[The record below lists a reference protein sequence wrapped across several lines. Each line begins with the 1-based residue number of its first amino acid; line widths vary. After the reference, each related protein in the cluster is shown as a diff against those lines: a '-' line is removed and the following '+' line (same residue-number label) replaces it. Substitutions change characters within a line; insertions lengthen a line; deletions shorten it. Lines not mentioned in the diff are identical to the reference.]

1 LSAQVDAW
9 AVGVCLTIVLTGRL
23 PFEGEDL
30 DAIKTAAQ
38 TPINFEM
45 VPWRFLSP
53 DAVDLARR
61 LLQVS
66 RLPRLSLALSLVLLP
81 KRTFV
86 LMPHACRSTLSSE

>member
-66 RLPRLSLALSLVLLP
+66 RLVRLRLARLSPVLLP
-81 KRTFV
+81 KRTCA
-86 LMPHACRSTLSSE
+86 LMPRAHAGRP